1 MSLWDPIFERY
12 RVQTDPSYLERRIE
26 LCLIFFLGFLFL
38 QFSVGVFQVFSDSL
52 PRPTPPLSEILD
64 VASEVDST
72 DIAPAL
78 LRELIERPLF
88 WEGRKRGDNDL
99 KPKPQIVEKKTNS
112 QAKDKGGRKKKAR
125 AAQKNVA
132 VRQCGGDIW

>member
-1 MSLWDPIFERY
+1 MSLWDPILERY
-12 RVQTDPSYLERRIE
+12 RVKTDPSYLERRIE

-88 WEGRKRGDNDL
+88 WEDRKRGDNDL
-99 KPKPQIVEKKTNS
+99 KPKPQIVEKKGCNRL
-112 QAKDKGGRKKKAR
+112 GF
-125 AAQKNVA
+125 
-132 VRQCGGDIW
+132 